1 MVGRK
6 TLELY
11 RLQKQVLILES
22 NLHRLALRTE
32 WNNLRSATAWMDEA
46 AGIGRKVSPWL
57 FLLAPVAGVF
67 ASRALGHRRGSWRL
81 LLALARWIP
90 RAFSWWKSF
99 AGKPP
104 ANEANA
110 KHPTPTP

>member
-6 TLELY
+6 ALEQY

-22 NLHRLALRTE
+22 NLNRLALRSA
-32 WNNLRSATAWMDEA
+32 WNDLRSATAWMHEA

-57 FLLAPVAGVF
+57 FLLAPVAGFF
-67 ASRALGHRRGSWRL
+67 ASRALGKRRGSWSFL
-81 LLALARWIP
+81 LFLARWIP
-90 RAFSWWKSF
+90 KAFSWWKSY
-99 AGKPP
+99 AGEPA

-110 KHPTPTP
+110 KQSNPTP